1 MTTEVRETEQKYEAE
16 GDVALP
22 SLADLP
28 QVAAVSEPEQETLT
42 AEYYD
47 TDDLRLLKA
56 GITLRRRE
64 GGSDEGWHLKLPDAA
79 AGTAEKTAGASRRRE
94 IRLTLDQGDRDRL
107 DRRRKSGG
115 DPVPAELAG
124 LVRAHARDAS
134 LRPVARIE
142 TRRRLTTLLDAA
154 GTSLAEIAVDE
165 VAAQS
170 LGASTT
176 LSRWNEVE
184 IELTGGRPRLLRA
197 AAERLRRS
205 GLRPAGRSAKLER
218 ALAADAPPS
227 VASASPGGRHD
238 GAARAD
244 GRPQAGDVV
253 SAYVRDQAGRLKAL
267 DAAVRRDEPDG
278 VHQMRVTTRRLRAA
292 LQAFPMVLPE
302 SATTGLRDELRW
314 LGRVLG
320 EARDAEVL
328 ERHFEAALAEL
339 PVELVIGPAKARV
352 TMHFA
357 PEQAATRKAV
367 LKALDSRRYF
377 RLLDEL
383 DRLVEDPPQTPAATA
398 AADEILP
405 QAVARAYRRTKRRMN
420 RARQAPAGAV
430 RDTAL
435 HEARKAA
442 KRARYAADA
451 AEPAVGK
458 KARRFAK
465 RMKAVQSVLGDH
477 QDAVTARAVAREI
490 GMQAHLAGENA
501 FSFGLLNERAH
512 RQAVECQ
519 RQARSVWKRAA
530 RRKTRRWLAGSR

>member
-1 MTTEVRETEQKYEAE
+1 MTTEVRETEQKYEVE

-22 SLADLP
+22 SFADLP
-28 QVAAVSEPEQETLT
+28 QVATVSEPEQETLT

-79 AGTAEKTAGASRRRE
+79 AGSAEKTAGASRRRE
-94 IRLTLDQGDRDRL
+94 IRLTLDQGDRDRI
-107 DRRRKSGG
+107 DRRRKIGG
-115 DPVPAELAG
+115 DPVPAELG
-124 LVRAHARDAS
+124 RLVRAHTRDAS

-154 GTSLAEIAVDE
+154 GTSLAEIALDE

-170 LGASTT
+170 LGGSTT
-176 LSRWNEVE
+176 LSRWNELE

-218 ALAADAPPS
+218 ALAVDARPS
-227 VASASPGGRHD
+227 AASDRPGGRSV
-238 GAARAD
+238 GAWADRRA
-244 GRPQAGDVV
+244 QAGDVV
-253 SAYVRDQAGRLKAL
+253 GAYVGAQASRLKAL
-267 DAAVRRDEPDG
+267 DAAVRRDEPDA

-292 LQAFPMVLPE
+292 LQAFPMVLPKP
-302 SATTGLRDELRW
+302 ATEGLRDELRW
-314 LGRVLG
+314 LGQVLG
-320 EARDAEVL
+320 DARDAEVL
-328 ERHFEAALAEL
+328 ERHFQAALADL
-339 PVELVIGPAKARV
+339 PAELVIGPAKARV
-352 TMHFA
+352 TLHFA
-357 PEQAATRKAV
+357 PEQAAARKAV

-377 RLLDEL
+377 RLLDDL
-383 DRLVEDPPQTPAATA
+383 DRLVEDPPQTSAATA

-405 QAVARAYRRTKRRMN
+405 QAVAHAYRRTKRRMG
-420 RARQAPAGAV
+420 RARRAPVGAA
-430 RDTAL
+430 RDVAL

-451 AEPAVGK
+451 AEPAFGK
-458 KARRFAK
+458 KARRFAS

-477 QDAVTARAVAREI
+477 QDAVTARTVARAI

-512 RQAVECQ
+512 RDAVEYQ
-519 RQARSVWKRAA
+519 RLARSVWRHAA
-530 RRKTRRWLAGSR
+530 RRKARRWLDGSR

>member
-1 MTTEVRETEQKYEAE
+1 MTTEVRESEQKYEMEAN
-16 GDVALP
+16 VALP
-22 SLADLP
+22 SFAGLP
-28 QVAAVSEPEQETLT
+28 LVASVSEPELQTLT

-64 GGSDEGWHLKLPDAA
+64 GGSDAGWQLKLPDT
-79 AGTAEKTAGASRRRE
+79 AGRTAGASRCRE
-94 IRLTLDQGDRDRL
+94 IRLTLDQGDRDRI

-115 DPVPAELAG
+115 DPVPTELAR

-142 TRRRLTTLLDAA
+142 TRRRRTTLRDAA
-154 GTSLAEIAVDE
+154 GTSLAEVALDE

-176 LSRWNEVE
+176 LSRWNELE

-197 AAERLRRS
+197 AAGRLRRS
-205 GLRPAGRSAKLER
+205 GLRPAERSAKLER
-218 ALAADAPPS
+218 ALAVDTRPLITSAPS
-227 VASASPGGRHD
+227 GGRA
-238 GAARAD
+238 GAAD
-244 GRPQAGDVV
+244 GRPRAGDVV
-253 SAYVRDQAGRLKAL
+253 SAYVSAQAGRLKAL
-267 DAAVRRDEPDG
+267 DAAVRRDEPDA

-292 LQAFPMVLPE
+292 LQAFPMVLPKP
-302 SATTGLRDELRW
+302 ATAGLRDELRW

-320 EARDAEVL
+320 DARDAEVL
-328 ERHFEAALAEL
+328 DQHFQAALADL

-352 TMHFA
+352 TAHFA
-357 PEQAATRKAV
+357 PEQAAARKAV

-377 RLLDEL
+377 RLLDDL
-383 DRLVEDPPQTPAATA
+383 DRLVDDPPQTAAAIA

-405 QAVARAYRRTKRRMN
+405 QAVAHAYRRTKRRMG
-420 RARQAPAGAV
+420 RALRAPAGAG
-430 RDTAL
+430 RDVAL

-451 AEPAVGK
+451 AEPVVGQR
-458 KARRFAK
+458 ARRFAK

-477 QDAVTARAVAREI
+477 QDAVTARTVARAI

-512 RQAVECQ
+512 RDAVEYQ
-519 RQARSVWKRAA
+519 RQARPVWKRAA
-530 RRKTRRWLAGSR
+530 RRKARRWLDGSS

>member
-16 GDVALP
+16 ADVALP

-28 QVAAVSEPEQETLT
+28 QVATVSEPEQQTLT

-64 GGSDEGWHLKLPDAA
+64 GGADEGWHLKLPDSAKQT
-79 AGTAEKTAGASRRRE
+79 AGQTAGASRRRE
-94 IRLTLDQGDRDRL
+94 IRLTLDQGDRDRI

-115 DPVPAELAG
+115 DPVPAELAR

-142 TRRRLTTLLDAA
+142 TRRRLMILRDAA

-170 LGASTT
+170 LGAATT
-176 LSRWNEVE
+176 LSRWNEIEV
-184 IELTGGRPRLLRA
+184 ELTGGRPRLLRA

-205 GLRPAGRSAKLER
+205 GLRPAGRVAKFER
-218 ALAADAPPS
+218 ALAADDTPS
-227 VASASPGGRHD
+227 ATTALPGRRA
-238 GAARAD
+238 GAADAD
-244 GRPQAGDVV
+244 RRPQAGDVV
-253 SAYVRDQAGRLKAL
+253 SAYLSAQAGRLKAL
-267 DAAVRRDEPDG
+267 DAAVRRDEPDA

-292 LQAFPMVLPE
+292 LQAFPMVLPKPA
-302 SATTGLRDELRW
+302 ATRLRDELRW

-320 EARDAEVL
+320 DARDAEVL
-328 ERHFEAALAEL
+328 ERHFQTALADL
-339 PVELVIGPAKARV
+339 PTELVVGPVKARV
-352 TMHFA
+352 TAHFA
-357 PEQAATRKAV
+357 PEQAAARKAA

-377 RLLDEL
+377 RLLEDL
-383 DRLVEDPPQTPAATA
+383 DGLLDGPPQTAAATA
-398 AADEILP
+398 PADEVLP
-405 QAVARAYRRTKRRMN
+405 QAVARAYRRTKRRMR
-420 RARQAPAGAV
+420 RARLTPAGSEREV
-430 RDTAL
+430 AL

-451 AEPAVGK
+451 TEPVFGK
-458 KARRFAK
+458 KARWFAK

-477 QDAVTARAVAREI
+477 QDAVTARGVAREI
-490 GMQAHLAGENA
+490 GMRAHLAGENA

-512 RQAVECQ
+512 RDALEYQ

-530 RRKTRRWLAGSR
+530 RRKAHRWLSR

>member
-1 MTTEVRETEQKYEAE
+1 MTTEVRETEQKYDVE

-56 GITLRRRE
+56 GITLRRRA
-64 GGSDEGWHLKLPDAA
+64 GGSDEGWHLKLPDPAA
-79 AGTAEKTAGASRRRE
+79 AKAEKSAGAARRRE

-107 DRRRKSGG
+107 DRRRRSGG
-115 DPVPAELAG
+115 DPVPAELAR
-124 LVRAHARDAS
+124 LVRAHARDAA

-197 AAERLRRS
+197 ADERLRRS

-218 ALAADAPPS
+218 ALAADAPPAA
-227 VASASPGGRHD
+227 VSARPGGPGD
-238 GAARAD
+238 TARAD
-244 GRPQAGDVV
+244 HRRAQAGDVV
-253 SAYVRDQAGRLKAL
+253 TAYVSAQAGRLKAL

-292 LQAFPMVLPE
+292 LQAFPTVLPQT
-302 SATTGLRDELRW
+302 ATAGLRDELRW
-314 LGRVLG
+314 LGQVLG
-320 EARDAEVL
+320 DARDAEVL
-328 ERHFEAALAEL
+328 EQHFQTALAEL

-352 TMHFA
+352 TLHFA
-357 PEQAATRKAV
+357 PEQAAARKAV

-377 RLLDEL
+377 RLLDDL
-383 DRLVEDPPQTPAATA
+383 DRLVDDPPRTAAATA

-405 QAVARAYRRTKRRMN
+405 QAVARAYRRTRKRMKQ
-420 RARQAPAGAV
+420 ARRAPAGAA
-430 RDTAL
+430 RDVAL

-458 KARRFAK
+458 QARRFAK
-465 RMKAVQSVLGDH
+465 RMKAVQEVLGDH
-477 QDAVTARAVAREI
+477 QDAVIARTVAREI
-490 GMQAHLAGENA
+490 GMEAHLAGENA

-512 RQAVECQ
+512 RDAAAY
-519 RQARSVWKRAA
+519 RRRARSVWRRAS
-530 RRKTRRWLAGSR
+530 RRKGRRWLAGSR

>member
-1 MTTEVRETEQKYEAE
+1 MTTETRETEQKYEVE

-28 QVAAVSEPEQETLT
+28 RVASVSEPELQTLT

-64 GGSDEGWHLKLPDAA
+64 GGSDEGWQLKLPDAA

-94 IRLTLDQGDRDRL
+94 IRLTLDQGDRDRM
-107 DRRRKSGG
+107 DRRRKDGG
-115 DPVPAELAG
+115 DPVPAELAR

-142 TRRRLTTLLDAA
+142 TRRRRTILRDAA
-154 GTSLAEIAVDE
+154 GTSLAEIALDE

-176 LSRWNEVE
+176 LSRWNELE

-197 AAERLRRS
+197 AAGRLRRS
-205 GLRPAGRSAKLER
+205 GLRPAARAAKLER
-218 ALAADAPPS
+218 ALATDVRPPATPAPS
-227 VASASPGGRHD
+227 GGGGRP
-238 GAARAD
+238 R
-244 GRPQAGDVV
+244 AGDVV
-253 SAYVRDQAGRLKAL
+253 SAYVGAQAGRLKAR
-267 DAAVRRDEPDG
+267 DAAVRRDEPDA

-292 LQAFPMVLPE
+292 LQAFPMVLPKP
-302 SATTGLRDELRW
+302 ATAGLRDELRW

-320 EARDAEVL
+320 DARDAEVL
-328 ERHFEAALAEL
+328 EQHFQAALAEL

-352 TMHFA
+352 TAHFA
-357 PEQAATRKAV
+357 PEQATARTAV

-377 RLLDEL
+377 RLLDDL
-383 DRLVEDPPQTPAATA
+383 DRLVDDPPRTAAALA

-405 QAVARAYRRTKRRMN
+405 KAVAHAYRRTKRRMG
-420 RARQAPAGAV
+420 RALRAPAGAD
-430 RDTAL
+430 RDVAL

-451 AEPAVGK
+451 AEPVFGQR
-458 KARRFAK
+458 ARRFAK

-477 QDAVTARAVAREI
+477 QDAVTARSVARGI

-501 FSFGLLNERAH
+501 FSFGLLHERAH
-512 RQAVECQ
+512 RDAVEY
-519 RQARSVWKRAA
+519 RRHARSVWRRAA
-530 RRKTRRWLAGSR
+530 RRKARRWLTDAR

>member
-1 MTTEVRETEQKYEAE
+1 MTPEIRETEQKYEVE
-16 GDVALP
+16 GDVDLP
-22 SLADLP
+22 SFAGLP
-28 QVAAVSEPEQETLT
+28 RVATVSEPERETLT

-79 AGTAEKTAGASRRRE
+79 AGAAERTAGAARRRE
-94 IRLTLDQGDRDRL
+94 IRLTLDQGDRDRI
-107 DRRRKSGG
+107 DRRRKGGG
-115 DPVPAELAG
+115 DPVPAELAR

-170 LGASTT
+170 LGGSTT
-176 LSRWNEVE
+176 LSRWNELE

-218 ALAADAPPS
+218 ALAVDARPS
-227 VASASPGGRHD
+227 VTSALPGGR
-238 GAARAD
+238 
-244 GRPQAGDVV
+244 AGDVV
-253 SAYVRDQAGRLKAL
+253 AAYVGAQAGRLKAL
-267 DAAVRRDEPDG
+267 DAAVRRDEPDA
-278 VHQMRVTTRRLRAA
+278 VHQMRVTTRRLRAV
-292 LQAFPMVLPE
+292 LQAFPMVVPKA
-302 SATTGLRDELRW
+302 ATAGVRDELRW
-314 LGRVLG
+314 LGQVLG

-328 ERHFEAALAEL
+328 EQHFQAALAEL
-339 PVELVIGPAKARV
+339 PAELVIGPAKARV
-352 TMHFA
+352 TAHFA
-357 PEQAATRKAV
+357 PEQAAARKAV
-367 LKALDSRRYF
+367 LRALDSRRYF

-383 DRLVEDPPQTPAATA
+383 DRLVDEPPRTAAASA

-405 QAVARAYRRTKRRMN
+405 RAVARAYRRTKRRIGQ
-420 RARQAPAGAV
+420 ARRTPAGDA
-430 RDTAL
+430 RDVAL

-451 AEPAVGK
+451 VEPAFGGR
-458 KARRFAK
+458 ARRFAK

-477 QDAVTARAVAREI
+477 QDAVTARAVARDI

-512 RQAVECQ
+512 RDAAEYQ
-519 RQARSVWKRAA
+519 RQARSVWRHAA
-530 RRKTRRWLAGSR
+530 RRKARRWLTDAR

>member
-1 MTTEVRETEQKYEAE
+1 MTTEVHETEQKYEVD

-22 SLADLP
+22 SFADLP
-28 QVAAVSEPEQETLT
+28 RVATVSEPEQETLT

-64 GGSDEGWHLKLPDAA
+64 GGADEGWHLKLPDTAG
-79 AGTAEKTAGASRRRE
+79 GTARRTAGASRRRE
-94 IRLTLDQGDRDRL
+94 IRLTLDQGDRDRI

-115 DPVPAELAG
+115 DPVPTELAR

-142 TRRRLTTLLDAA
+142 TRRRLTTLLDAT

-176 LSRWNEVE
+176 LSRWNEIE
-184 IELTGGRPRLLRA
+184 IELTGGRPALLRA

-218 ALAADAPPS
+218 ALATGIRPP
-227 VASASPGGRHD
+227 VASARPG
-238 GAARAD
+238 

-253 SAYVRDQAGRLKAL
+253 SAYVGAQTSRLKAL
-267 DAAVRRDEPDG
+267 DAAVRRDEPDA

-292 LQAFPMVLPE
+292 LQAFPMVLPQP
-302 SATTGLRDELRW
+302 ATAGLRDELRW

-320 EARDAEVL
+320 DARDAEVL
-328 ERHFEAALAEL
+328 EQHFQAALAEL

-352 TMHFA
+352 TLHFA
-357 PEQAATRKAV
+357 PEQAAARKAV

-377 RLLDEL
+377 RLLDDL
-383 DRLVEDPPQTPAATA
+383 DRLVDDPPRTAEA
-398 AADEILP
+398 AADEVLP
-405 QAVARAYRRTKRRMN
+405 QAVARAYRRVKRRIG
-420 RARQAPAGAV
+420 RARRAPAGTA
-430 RDTAL
+430 RDIAL

-451 AEPAVGK
+451 VEPVFGK
-458 KARRFAK
+458 RARRFAR

-477 QDAVTARAVAREI
+477 QDAVTARAVARDI
-490 GMQAHLAGENA
+490 GMEAHLAGENA

-512 RQAVECQ
+512 RDAAGYQ
-519 RQARSVWKRAA
+519 RQARSVWRRAA
-530 RRKTRRWLAGSR
+530 RPKARRWLAGSR